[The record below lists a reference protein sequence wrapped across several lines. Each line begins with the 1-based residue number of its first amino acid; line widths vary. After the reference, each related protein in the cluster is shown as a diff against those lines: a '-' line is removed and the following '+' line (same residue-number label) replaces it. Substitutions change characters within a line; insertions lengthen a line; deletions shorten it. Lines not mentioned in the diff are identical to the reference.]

1 MLNRTFGKINNKNA
15 GKHVNP
21 TKNGVITSPKSK
33 CFDDQNFYV
42 SQKMTSKYFRT
53 HSTQIRM
60 GSDFYADK
68 SF

>member
-15 GKHVNP
+15 GKHVNH
-21 TKNGVITSPKSK
+21 TKNGVITSPEAKS
-33 CFDDQNFYV
+33 FDHQYFYV

-53 HSTQIRM
+53 HSTQIRE